1 MLNLDF
7 TPEQDMLR
15 EAVRGL
21 CGRLSPLE
29 RVRELEDDPDGI
41 ARELWDQLGE
51 LGLCGL
57 IVPESLGGSDMS
69 LIDGVVVYEELGR
82 ALAPVPHF
90 VSCVLSA
97 AAIVAAGGSGGDPGS
112 PTSPG
117 RGSNGPPTSPGSGSR
132 GDPAGGSPSG
142 AAAELLAEIASGAA
156 IVTPAWLEPGGGFAP
171 KGVRLTTAEPG
182 ADGGFK
188 LDGVKLHVV
197 FAAAAHHL
205 LVLARTGP
213 APAEVDL
220 FLVPAGADG
229 LAMEQCFSIASD
241 TQYVVG
247 FDEVEL
253 PAESRLGAAGAGWGI
268 WERAM
273 AAGAV
278 LAAAQAVGGAEHAL
292 EITAEY
298 ARNRHQFGK
307 ALAEFQA
314 ISHYLADARTNLDG
328 ARILVHQAAWAHS
341 TGRDI
346 SRLAPMA
353 KLFACRVF
361 RDITAMAQ
369 QVFGGLGFTVDY
381 DIQLYF
387 RRAKQLQL
395 SWWDTQTC
403 EDKIANAVLGPVG
416 PFPDPAA
423 DSPLTPQNVV
433 KPHSDYS

>member
-57 IVPESLGGSDMS
+57 MVPESLGGSDMS

-97 AAIVAAGGSGGDPGS
+97 AAIVASG
-112 PTSPG
+112 
-117 RGSNGPPTSPGSGSR
+117 
-132 GDPAGGSPSG
+132 GGSPPTG
-142 AAAELLAEIASGAA
+142 ATAELLAEIASGAV
-156 IVTPAWLEPGGGFAP
+156 IVTPAWLEPESGFGP
-171 KGVRLTTAEPG
+171 KGVSLTTAEAG

-188 LDGVKLHVV
+188 LDGVKLHVA
-197 FAAAAHHL
+197 FAAAADHL

-220 FLVPAGADG
+220 FLVPDDTGG
-229 LAMEQCFSIASD
+229 LAMEQCLSIASD
-241 TQYVVG
+241 TQYVVD

-268 WERAM
+268 WEKAM
-273 AAGAV
+273 APGAV

-298 ARNRHQFGK
+298 ARNRRQFGK

-341 TGRDI
+341 TGRDT

-395 SWWDTQTC
+395 SWWDTATC
-403 EDKIANAVLGPVG
+403 EDKIANAVLGPRSQAAS
-416 PFPDPAA
+416 PAF
-423 DSPLTPQNVV
+423 DGS
-433 KPHSDYS
+433 

>member
-57 IVPESLGGSDMS
+57 MVPESLGGSDMS

-97 AAIVAAGGSGGDPGS
+97 AAMVAAGGGS
-112 PTSPG
+112 P
-117 RGSNGPPTSPGSGSR
+117 PT
-132 GDPAGGSPSG
+132 G
-142 AAAELLAEIASGAA
+142 ATAELLAEIASSAV
-156 IVTPAWLEPGGGFAP
+156 IVTPAWLEPESGFGP
-171 KGVRLTTAEPG
+171 KGVSLTTAEAG

-188 LDGVKLHVV
+188 LDGVKLHVA
-197 FAAAAHHL
+197 FAAAADHL
-205 LVLARTGP
+205 LALARTGP

-220 FLVPAGADG
+220 FLVPAGAGG
-229 LAMEQCFSIASD
+229 LAMEQCLSIASD
-241 TQYVVG
+241 TQYVVD
-247 FDEVEL
+247 FNEVEL

-268 WERAM
+268 WEKAM
-273 AAGAV
+273 APGAV

-292 EITAEY
+292 EIAAEY
-298 ARNRHQFGK
+298 ARNRRQFGK

-341 TGRDI
+341 TGRDT

-395 SWWDTQTC
+395 SWWDTRTC
-403 EDKIANAVLGPVG
+403 EDKIANAILGPRSQAAS
-416 PFPDPAA
+416 PAF
-423 DSPLTPQNVV
+423 DGS
-433 KPHSDYS
+433 

>member
-57 IVPESLGGSDMS
+57 MVPESLGGSEMS

-97 AAIVAAGGSGGDPGS
+97 AAIVAAGDGAGS
-112 PTSPG
+112 P
-117 RGSNGPPTSPGSGSR
+117 GPPTSPGSGSR
-132 GDPAGGSPSG
+132 GGPVGDLPTG

-171 KGVRLTTAEPG
+171 KGVRLTTAEAS

-188 LDGVKLHVV
+188 LDGVKLHVA
-197 FAAAAHHL
+197 FAAAADHL

-229 LAMEQCFSIASD
+229 LALEQCFSLASD

-268 WERAM
+268 WEQAM
-273 AAGAV
+273 APGAV

-341 TGRDI
+341 TGRDT

-403 EDKIANAVLGPVG
+403 EDKIATTILGPRPG
-416 PFPDPAA
+416 QLPRPPTALDI
-423 DSPLTPQNVV
+423 
-433 KPHSDYS
+433 

>member
-57 IVPESLGGSDMS
+57 MVPESLGGSEMS

-97 AAIVAAGGSGGDPGS
+97 AAIVASG
-112 PTSPG
+112 
-117 RGSNGPPTSPGSGSR
+117 NGPA
-132 GDPAGGSPSG
+132 D
-142 AAAELLAEIASGAA
+142 LLAEVASGAA
-156 IVTPAWLEPGGGFAP
+156 IVTPAWLEPESGFGP
-171 KGVRLTTAEPG
+171 KGVSLTTAEAR

-188 LDGVKLHVV
+188 LDGVKLHVA
-197 FAAAAHHL
+197 FAAAADHL
-205 LVLARTGP
+205 LALARTGP

-229 LAMEQCFSIASD
+229 LAMEQCLSIASD
-241 TQYVVG
+241 AQYAVT
-247 FDEVEL
+247 FNEVEL
-253 PAESRLGAAGAGWGI
+253 PVESRLGAAGTGWGI

-273 AAGAV
+273 APGAI

-298 ARNRHQFGK
+298 ARNRRQFGK

-341 TGRDI
+341 TGRDTN
-346 SRLAPMA
+346 RLAPMA
-353 KLFACRVF
+353 KLYACRVF

-369 QVFGGLGFTVDY
+369 QVFGGVGFTVDY

-395 SWWDTQTC
+395 SWWDITTC
-403 EDKIANAVLGPVG
+403 EDKIANAVLGPRSV
-416 PFPDPAA
+416 
-423 DSPLTPQNVV
+423 SRT
-433 KPHSDYS
+433 

>member
-57 IVPESLGGSDMS
+57 MVPESLGGSEMS

-97 AAIVAAGGSGGDPGS
+97 AAIVASGNGS
-112 PTSPG
+112 
-117 RGSNGPPTSPGSGSR
+117 
-132 GDPAGGSPSG
+132 
-142 AAAELLAEIASGAA
+142 AAELLAEIAAGAA
-156 IVTPAWLEPGGGFAP
+156 IVTPAWLEPESGFGP
-171 KGVRLTTAEPG
+171 KGVSLTTAEAG
-182 ADGGFK
+182 TDGGFK
-188 LDGVKLHVV
+188 LDGVKLHVA
-197 FAAAAHHL
+197 FAAAADHL

-229 LAMEQCFSIASD
+229 VAMEQCLSIASD
-241 TQYVVG
+241 TQYVVN

-253 PAESRLGAAGAGWGI
+253 PAESRLGAAGTGWRI

-273 AAGAV
+273 APGAI

-298 ARNRHQFGK
+298 ARNRRQFGK

-341 TGRDI
+341 TGRDTN
-346 SRLAPMA
+346 RLAPMA
-353 KLFACRVF
+353 KLYACRVF

-369 QVFGGLGFTVDY
+369 QVFGGVGFTVDY

-395 SWWDTQTC
+395 SWWDTATC
-403 EDKIANAVLGPVG
+403 EDKIANAILGPRSASQV
-416 PFPDPAA
+416 
-423 DSPLTPQNVV
+423 
-433 KPHSDYS
+433 

>member
-41 ARELWDQLGE
+41 ARELWDQFGE

-57 IVPESLGGSDMS
+57 MVPESLGGSDMS

-97 AAIVAAGGSGGDPGS
+97 AAIAAAGDGASGP
-112 PTSPG
+112 
-117 RGSNGPPTSPGSGSR
+117 GPPTSPGSGNR
-132 GDPAGGSPSG
+132 GGPAGGPPTG

-156 IVTPAWLEPGGGFAP
+156 IVTPAWLEPRGGFGP
-171 KGVRLTTAEPG
+171 KGVRLTTAEVG

-188 LDGVKLHVV
+188 LDGVKLHVA
-197 FAAAAHHL
+197 FAAAADHL

-213 APAEVDL
+213 TPAEVDL

-247 FDEVEL
+247 FNEVEL

-273 AAGAV
+273 APGAV

-314 ISHYLADARTNLDG
+314 ISHYMADARTNLDG

-341 TGRDI
+341 TGRDT
-346 SRLAPMA
+346 SRLGPMA

-403 EDKIANAVLGPVG
+403 EDKIATTILGPRSAQL
-416 PFPDPAA
+416 PRPPTALDI
-423 DSPLTPQNVV
+423 
-433 KPHSDYS
+433 

>member
-57 IVPESLGGSDMS
+57 MVPESLGGSDMS

-97 AAIVAAGGSGGDPGS
+97 AAIVAAGDG
-112 PTSPG
+112 TSP
-117 RGSNGPPTSPGSGSR
+117 
-132 GDPAGGSPSG
+132 PSG
-142 AAAELLAEIASGAA
+142 PTANLLAEIASGAA
-156 IVTPAWLEPGGGFAP
+156 IVTPAWLEPGGGFGP
-171 KGVRLTTAEPG
+171 KGVRLTTAEAG

-188 LDGVKLHVV
+188 LDGVKLHVA
-197 FAAAAHHL
+197 FAAAADHL

-241 TQYVVG
+241 TQYVVD

-253 PAESRLGAAGAGWGI
+253 PAESRLGAAGAGWEI

-298 ARNRHQFGK
+298 ARNRRQFGK

-341 TGRDI
+341 TGRDT

-403 EDKIANAVLGPVG
+403 EDKIANAVLGPVD

-423 DSPLTPQNVV
+423 DSPLTPQIW
-433 KPHSDYS
+433 

>member
-57 IVPESLGGSDMS
+57 MVPESLGGSEMS

-97 AAIVAAGGSGGDPGS
+97 AAIVASG
-112 PTSPG
+112 
-117 RGSNGPPTSPGSGSR
+117 NGP
-132 GDPAGGSPSG
+132 
-142 AAAELLAEIASGAA
+142 AELLAEIASGAA
-156 IVTPAWLEPGGGFAP
+156 IVTPAWLEPESGFGP
-171 KGVRLTTAEPG
+171 KGVSLTTAEAG

-188 LDGVKLHVV
+188 LDGVKLHVA
-197 FAAAAHHL
+197 FAAAADHL

-229 LAMEQCFSIASD
+229 LAMEQCLSIASD
-241 TQYVVG
+241 AQYAVT
-247 FDEVEL
+247 FNEVAVS
-253 PAESRLGAAGAGWGI
+253 AESRLGAAGAGWGI

-273 AAGAV
+273 APAAI

-298 ARNRHQFGK
+298 ARNRRQFGK

-341 TGRDI
+341 TGRDTN
-346 SRLAPMA
+346 RLAPMA
-353 KLFACRVF
+353 KLYACRVF

-369 QVFGGLGFTVDY
+369 QVFGGVGFTVDY

-395 SWWDTQTC
+395 SWWDPPTC
-403 EDKIANAVLGPVG
+403 EDKIANAILGPRS
-416 PFPDPAA
+416 AIRI
-423 DSPLTPQNVV
+423 
-433 KPHSDYS
+433 

>member
-51 LGLCGL
+51 LGMCGL
-57 IVPESLGGSDMS
+57 MVPESLGGSDMS

-97 AAIVAAGGSGGDPGS
+97 AAIVAAGGGS
-112 PTSPG
+112 P
-117 RGSNGPPTSPGSGSR
+117 PT
-132 GDPAGGSPSG
+132 G
-142 AAAELLAEIASGAA
+142 AAAELLAEIASGAV
-156 IVTPAWLEPGGGFAP
+156 IVTPAWLEPESGFGP
-171 KGVRLTTAEPG
+171 KGVSLTTAEAG

-188 LDGVKLHVV
+188 LDGVKLHVA
-197 FAAAAHHL
+197 FAAAADHL

-220 FLVPAGADG
+220 FLVPAGAGG
-229 LAMEQCFSIASD
+229 LAMEQCLSIASD
-241 TQYVVG
+241 TQYVVD

-273 AAGAV
+273 APGAV

-292 EITAEY
+292 EIAAEY
-298 ARNRHQFGK
+298 ARNRRQFGK

-328 ARILVHQAAWAHS
+328 ARILVHQAAWAHT
-341 TGRDI
+341 TGRDT

-395 SWWDTQTC
+395 SWWDTRTC
-403 EDKIANAVLGPVG
+403 EDKIANAVLGPRS
-416 PFPDPAA
+416 ASRA
-423 DSPLTPQNVV
+423 
-433 KPHSDYS
+433 

>member
-57 IVPESLGGSDMS
+57 MVPESLGGSDMS

-97 AAIVAAGGSGGDPGS
+97 AAIAAAGGGS
-112 PTSPG
+112 P
-117 RGSNGPPTSPGSGSR
+117 PT
-132 GDPAGGSPSG
+132 G
-142 AAAELLAEIASGAA
+142 ANAELLAEIASGAV
-156 IVTPAWLEPGGGFAP
+156 IVTPAWLEPESSFGP
-171 KGVRLTTAEPG
+171 KGVSLTTAEAG
-182 ADGGFK
+182 ADGEFK
-188 LDGVKLHVV
+188 LDGVKLHVA
-197 FAAAAHHL
+197 FAAAADHL

-220 FLVPAGADG
+220 FLVPADTGG
-229 LAMEQCFSIASD
+229 LAMEQCLSIASD
-241 TQYVVG
+241 TQYVVD
-247 FDEVEL
+247 FDEMEL

-268 WERAM
+268 WEKAM
-273 AAGAV
+273 APGAV

-292 EITAEY
+292 EIAAEY
-298 ARNRHQFGK
+298 ARNRRQFGK

-341 TGRDI
+341 TGRDTN
-346 SRLAPMA
+346 RLAPMA

-395 SWWDTQTC
+395 SWWDTRTC
-403 EDKIANAVLGPVG
+403 EDKIANAVLGPAEASRV
-416 PFPDPAA
+416 
-423 DSPLTPQNVV
+423 
-433 KPHSDYS
+433 

>member
-57 IVPESLGGSDMS
+57 MVPESLGGSEMS

-97 AAIVAAGGSGGDPGS
+97 AAIVASG
-112 PTSPG
+112 
-117 RGSNGPPTSPGSGSR
+117 NGLA
-132 GDPAGGSPSG
+132 D
-142 AAAELLAEIASGAA
+142 LLAEIAAGAA
-156 IVTPAWLEPGGGFAP
+156 IVTPAWLEPESGFGP
-171 KGVRLTTAEPG
+171 KGVSLTTAEVG

-188 LDGVKLHVV
+188 LDGVKLHVA
-197 FAAAAHHL
+197 FAAAADHL

-229 LAMEQCFSIASD
+229 LAMEQCLSIASD
-241 TQYVVG
+241 AQYVVD

-273 AAGAV
+273 APGAI

-298 ARNRHQFGK
+298 ARNRRQFGK

-341 TGRDI
+341 TGRDTG
-346 SRLAPMA
+346 RLAPMA
-353 KLFACRVF
+353 KLYACRVF

-369 QVFGGLGFTVDY
+369 QVFGGVGFTVDY

-387 RRAKQLQL
+387 RRAKHLQL
-395 SWWDTQTC
+395 SWWDQATC
-403 EDKIANAVLGPVG
+403 EDRIADAVLGP
-416 PFPDPAA
+416 A
-423 DSPLTPQNVV
+423 
-433 KPHSDYS
+433 

>member
-57 IVPESLGGSDMS
+57 MVPESLGGSEMS

-97 AAIVAAGGSGGDPGS
+97 AAIVATSGSDGGDG
-112 PTSPG
+112 
-117 RGSNGPPTSPGSGSR
+117 GPE
-132 GDPAGGSPSG
+132 G
-142 AAAELLAEIASGAA
+142 AKLLAEIASGAA
-156 IVTPAWLEPGGGFAP
+156 IVTPAWLEPESGFGP
-171 KGVRLTTAEPG
+171 KGVSLTTAEAG

-188 LDGVKLHVV
+188 LDGVKLHVA
-197 FAAAAHHL
+197 FAAAADHL

-229 LAMEQCFSIASD
+229 LAMEQCLSIASD

-247 FDEVEL
+247 FNEVAL
-253 PAESRLGAAGAGWGI
+253 PAESRLGAAGTGWGI
-268 WERAM
+268 WEKAM
-273 AAGAV
+273 APGAV
-278 LAAAQAVGGAEHAL
+278 LAAAQAVGGAEYAL

-298 ARNRHQFGK
+298 ARNRRQFGK

-341 TGRDI
+341 TGRDT

-416 PFPDPAA
+416 PFPDPAT
-423 DSPLTPQNVV
+423 SPLTPQTW
-433 KPHSDYS
+433 

>member
-57 IVPESLGGSDMS
+57 MVPEALGGSEMS

-82 ALAPVPHF
+82 SLAPVPHF

-97 AAIVAAGGSGGDPGS
+97 AAIAAA
-112 PTSPG
+112 
-117 RGSNGPPTSPGSGSR
+117 
-132 GDPAGGSPSG
+132 GDPASGRQADRPAGG
-142 AAAELLAEIASGAA
+142 AAADLLAEIASGAA
-156 IVTPAWLEPGGGFAP
+156 IATPAWLEPEGGFGP
-171 KGVRLTTAEPG
+171 KGVRLTTAEAG
-182 ADGGFK
+182 VGGGFR
-188 LDGVKLHVV
+188 LNGVKRHVA
-197 FAAAAHHL
+197 FAAAADHL

-220 FLVPAGADG
+220 FLVPADADG
-229 LAMEQCFSIASD
+229 LAMEQILSIASD
-241 TQYVVG
+241 AQYTVA
-247 FDEVEL
+247 FNEVAV

-273 AAGAV
+273 APGAI

-298 ARNRHQFGK
+298 ARNRRQFDK

-341 TGRDI
+341 TGRDTN
-346 SRLAPMA
+346 RLAPMA
-353 KLFACRVF
+353 KLYACRVF

-369 QVFGGLGFTVDY
+369 QVFGGVGFTVDY

-395 SWWDTQTC
+395 SWWDPPTC
-403 EDKIANAVLGPVG
+403 EDKIANAILGPRS
-416 PFPDPAA
+416 AIR
-423 DSPLTPQNVV
+423 T
-433 KPHSDYS
+433 

>member
-57 IVPESLGGSDMS
+57 MVPESLGGSEMS

-97 AAIVAAGGSGGDPGS
+97 AAIVASG
-112 PTSPG
+112 
-117 RGSNGPPTSPGSGSR
+117 NGP
-132 GDPAGGSPSG
+132 
-142 AAAELLAEIASGAA
+142 AAELLAEIAAGAA
-156 IVTPAWLEPGGGFAP
+156 IVTPAWLEPESGFGP
-171 KGVRLTTAEPG
+171 KGVSLTTAEAG
-182 ADGGFK
+182 ANGVFK
-188 LDGVKLHVV
+188 LDGVKLHVA
-197 FAAAAHHL
+197 FAAAADHL

-229 LAMEQCFSIASD
+229 LAMEQCLSIASD
-241 TQYVVG
+241 AQYAVT
-247 FDEVEL
+247 FDEVAV

-273 AAGAV
+273 ASGAI

-298 ARNRHQFGK
+298 ARNRRQFGK

-341 TGRDI
+341 TGRDAN
-346 SRLAPMA
+346 RLAPMA
-353 KLFACRVF
+353 KLYACRVF

-369 QVFGGLGFTVDY
+369 QVFGGVGFTVDY

-395 SWWDTQTC
+395 SWWDTATC
-403 EDKIANAVLGPVG
+403 EDRIANAVLGPR
-416 PFPDPAA
+416 
-423 DSPLTPQNVV
+423 ST
-433 KPHSDYS
+433 SRT

>member
-57 IVPESLGGSDMS
+57 MVPESLGGSDMS

-97 AAIVAAGGSGGDPGS
+97 AAMVAAGGGS
-112 PTSPG
+112 P
-117 RGSNGPPTSPGSGSR
+117 PT
-132 GDPAGGSPSG
+132 G
-142 AAAELLAEIASGAA
+142 ATAELLAEIASGAA
-156 IVTPAWLEPGGGFAP
+156 IVTPAWLEPESGFGP
-171 KGVRLTTAEPG
+171 KGVSLTTAEAG

-188 LDGVKLHVV
+188 LDGVKLHVA
-197 FAAAAHHL
+197 FAAAANHL

-220 FLVPAGADG
+220 FLVPAGAGG
-229 LAMEQCFSIASD
+229 LAMEQCLSIASD
-241 TQYVVG
+241 TQYVVD

-268 WERAM
+268 WEKAM
-273 AAGAV
+273 APGAV

-292 EITAEY
+292 EIAAEY
-298 ARNRHQFGK
+298 ARNRRQFGK

-341 TGRDI
+341 TGRDT

-381 DIQLYF
+381 DVQLYF

-395 SWWDTQTC
+395 SWWDTRTC
-403 EDKIANAVLGPVG
+403 EDKIANAVLGPRS
-416 PFPDPAA
+416 ASRA
-423 DSPLTPQNVV
+423 
-433 KPHSDYS
+433 

>member
-57 IVPESLGGSDMS
+57 MVPESLGGSEMS

-97 AAIVAAGGSGGDPGS
+97 AAIVAASGSDGGDGGPEGS
-112 PTSPG
+112 K
-117 RGSNGPPTSPGSGSR
+117 
-132 GDPAGGSPSG
+132 
-142 AAAELLAEIASGAA
+142 LLADIAAGAA
-156 IVTPAWLEPGGGFAP
+156 IVTPAWLEPEGGFGP
-171 KGVRLTTAEPG
+171 KGVSMTTAEAG

-188 LDGVKLHVV
+188 LDGVKLHVA
-197 FAAAAHHL
+197 FAAAADHL

-229 LAMEQCFSIASD
+229 LAMEQCLSIASD

-247 FDEVEL
+247 FNEMEL

-268 WERAM
+268 WEKAM
-273 AAGAV
+273 APGAM

-298 ARNRHQFGK
+298 ARNRRQFGK

-341 TGRDI
+341 TGRDT

-403 EDKIANAVLGPVG
+403 EDKIANAVLGPIG
-416 PFPDPAA
+416 PSPDPAT
-423 DSPLTPQNVV
+423 SPLTPQTW
-433 KPHSDYS
+433 

>member
-41 ARELWDQLGE
+41 ARELWAQLGE

-57 IVPESLGGSDMS
+57 MVPESLGGSEMS

-97 AAIVAAGGSGGDPGS
+97 AAIVASGDG
-112 PTSPG
+112 TATQ
-117 RGSNGPPTSPGSGSR
+117 PTSPGSGNR
-132 GDPAGGSPSG
+132 GIPASSPPTG
-142 AAAELLAEIASGAA
+142 PAELLAEIASGAA
-156 IVTPAWLEPGGGFAP
+156 IVTPAWLEPESGFGP
-171 KGVRLTTAEPG
+171 KGVSLTTAAAG

-188 LDGVKLHVV
+188 LDGVKLHVA
-197 FAAAAHHL
+197 FAAAADHL
-205 LVLARTGP
+205 LALARTGP

-229 LAMEQCFSIASD
+229 LAMEQSLSIASD
-241 TQYVVG
+241 AQYAVA
-247 FDEVEL
+247 FNEVAV

-273 AAGAV
+273 APGAI

-298 ARNRHQFGK
+298 ARNRRQFGK
-307 ALAEFQA
+307 ALAEFQS

-341 TGRDI
+341 TGRDTN
-346 SRLAPMA
+346 RLAPMA
-353 KLFACRVF
+353 KLYACRVF

-369 QVFGGLGFTVDY
+369 QVFGGVGFTVDY

-395 SWWDTQTC
+395 SWWDTPTC
-403 EDKIANAVLGPVG
+403 EDKIANAVFGPRSASRV
-416 PFPDPAA
+416 
-423 DSPLTPQNVV
+423 
-433 KPHSDYS
+433 

>member
-57 IVPESLGGSDMS
+57 MVPESLGGSEMS

-97 AAIVAAGGSGGDPGS
+97 AAIAVAG
-112 PTSPG
+112 
-117 RGSNGPPTSPGSGSR
+117 NGP
-132 GDPAGGSPSG
+132 
-142 AAAELLAEIASGAA
+142 AELLAEIASGAA
-156 IVTPAWLEPGGGFAP
+156 IVTPAWLEPESGFGP
-171 KGVRLTTAEPG
+171 KGVSLTTAEAS
-182 ADGGFK
+182 ADGRFK
-188 LDGVKLHVV
+188 LNGVKLHVA
-197 FAAAAHHL
+197 FAAAADHL
-205 LVLARTGP
+205 LALARTGP

-229 LAMEQCFSIASD
+229 VAMEQCLSIASD
-241 TQYVVG
+241 AQYTVA
-247 FDEVEL
+247 FNEVAV
-253 PAESRLGAAGAGWGI
+253 PAESRLGAAGAGWEI

-273 AAGAV
+273 APGAI

-298 ARNRHQFGK
+298 ARNRRQFGK

-328 ARILVHQAAWAHS
+328 AQILVHQAAWAHS
-341 TGRDI
+341 TGRDTN
-346 SRLAPMA
+346 RLAPMA
-353 KLFACRVF
+353 KLYACRVF

-369 QVFGGLGFTVDY
+369 QVFGGVGFTVDY

-395 SWWDTQTC
+395 SWWDTPTC
-403 EDKIANAVLGPVG
+403 EDKIANAVLGPRSASRV
-416 PFPDPAA
+416 
-423 DSPLTPQNVV
+423 
-433 KPHSDYS
+433 

>member
-15 EAVRGL
+15 ETVRGL

-57 IVPESLGGSDMS
+57 MVPEALGGSEMS

-82 ALAPVPHF
+82 SLAPVPHF

-97 AAIVAAGGSGGDPGS
+97 AAIAAASD
-112 PTSPG
+112 
-117 RGSNGPPTSPGSGSR
+117 
-132 GDPAGGSPSG
+132 G
-142 AAAELLAEIASGAA
+142 AAAGLLAEIASGAA
-156 IVTPAWLEPGGGFAP
+156 IVTPAWLEPEGGFGP
-171 KGVRLTTAEPG
+171 KGVRLTTAEAG
-182 ADGGFK
+182 ADGGFR
-188 LDGVKLHVV
+188 LNGVKRHVA
-197 FAAAAHHL
+197 FAAAADHL

-220 FLVPAGADG
+220 FVVPAGADG
-229 LAMEQCFSIASD
+229 LAMEQSLSIASD
-241 TQYVVG
+241 AQFTVA
-247 FDEVEL
+247 FNEVAV
-253 PAESRLGAAGAGWGI
+253 PAESRLGAASAGWGI

-273 AAGAV
+273 APGAI

-298 ARNRHQFGK
+298 ARNRRQFGK

-341 TGRDI
+341 TGRDTN
-346 SRLAPMA
+346 RLAPMA
-353 KLFACRVF
+353 KLYACRVF

-369 QVFGGLGFTVDY
+369 QVFGGVGFTVDY

-395 SWWDTQTC
+395 SWWDPPTC
-403 EDKIANAVLGPVG
+403 EDKIANAILGPRS
-416 PFPDPAA
+416 A
-423 DSPLTPQNVV
+423 SRT
-433 KPHSDYS
+433 

>member
-29 RVRELEDDPDGI
+29 RIRELEDDPDGI

-57 IVPESLGGSDMS
+57 MVPESLGGSDMS

-97 AAIVAAGGSGGDPGS
+97 SAIVAAGGG
-112 PTSPG
+112 
-117 RGSNGPPTSPGSGSR
+117 NPPT
-132 GDPAGGSPSG
+132 G
-142 AAAELLAEIASGAA
+142 ATAELLAEIASGAV
-156 IVTPAWLEPGGGFAP
+156 IVTPAWLEPESGFGP
-171 KGVRLTTAEPG
+171 KGVSLTTAEAG

-188 LDGVKLHVV
+188 LDGVKLHVA
-197 FAAAAHHL
+197 FAAAADHL
-205 LVLARTGP
+205 LALARTGP

-229 LAMEQCFSIASD
+229 LAMEQCLSIASD
-241 TQYVVG
+241 TQYVVD

-268 WERAM
+268 WEKAM
-273 AAGAV
+273 APGAV

-292 EITAEY
+292 EIAAEY
-298 ARNRHQFGK
+298 ARNRRQFGK

-341 TGRDI
+341 TGRDT

-395 SWWDTQTC
+395 SWWDTRTC
-403 EDKIANAVLGPVG
+403 EDKIANAVLGPRSQAAS
-416 PFPDPAA
+416 PAF
-423 DSPLTPQNVV
+423 DGS
-433 KPHSDYS
+433 

>member
-57 IVPESLGGSDMS
+57 MVPESLGGSDMS

-97 AAIVAAGGSGGDPGS
+97 AAMVAA
-112 PTSPG
+112 
-117 RGSNGPPTSPGSGSR
+117 R
-132 GDPAGGSPSG
+132 GGSPPTG
-142 AAAELLAEIASGAA
+142 ATAELLAEIASGAV
-156 IVTPAWLEPGGGFAP
+156 IVTPAWLEPESGFGP
-171 KGVRLTTAEPG
+171 KGVSLTTAEAG

-188 LDGVKLHVV
+188 LDGVKLHVA
-197 FAAAAHHL
+197 FAAAADRL

-213 APAEVDL
+213 APTEVDL
-220 FLVPAGADG
+220 FLVPADTGG
-229 LAMEQCFSIASD
+229 LAMEQCLSIASD
-241 TQYVVG
+241 TQYVVD

-268 WERAM
+268 WEKAM
-273 AAGAV
+273 APGAV

-292 EITAEY
+292 EIAAEY
-298 ARNRHQFGK
+298 ARNRRQFGK

-341 TGRDI
+341 TGRDT

-395 SWWDTQTC
+395 SWWDTRTC
-403 EDKIANAVLGPVG
+403 EDKIANAVLGPRSQ
-416 PFPDPAA
+416 AA
-423 DSPLTPQNVV
+423 SLA
-433 KPHSDYS
+433 SDGS

>member
-57 IVPESLGGSDMS
+57 MVPEALGGSEMS

-82 ALAPVPHF
+82 SLAPVPHF

-97 AAIVAAGGSGGDPGS
+97 AAIAAASD
-112 PTSPG
+112 SPG
-117 RGSNGPPTSPGSGSR
+117 NGPA
-132 GDPAGGSPSG
+132 D
-142 AAAELLAEIASGAA
+142 LLAEIASGAA
-156 IVTPAWLEPGGGFAP
+156 IVTPAWLEPEGGFGP
-171 KGVRLTTAEPG
+171 KGVRLTTAEAG

-188 LDGVKLHVV
+188 LNGVKRHVA
-197 FAAAAHHL
+197 FAAAADHL

-220 FLVPAGADG
+220 FLVPSGADG
-229 LAMEQCFSIASD
+229 LAMEQSLSIASD
-241 TQYVVG
+241 AQYTVA
-247 FDEVEL
+247 FNEVAV

-273 AAGAV
+273 APGAI

-298 ARNRHQFGK
+298 ARNRRQFGK

-341 TGRDI
+341 TGRDTN
-346 SRLAPMA
+346 RLAPMA
-353 KLFACRVF
+353 KLYACRVF

-369 QVFGGLGFTVDY
+369 QVFGGVGFTVDY

-395 SWWDTQTC
+395 SWWDPPTC
-403 EDKIANAVLGPVG
+403 EDKIANAILGPRS
-416 PFPDPAA
+416 A
-423 DSPLTPQNVV
+423 SRT
-433 KPHSDYS
+433 

>member
-57 IVPESLGGSDMS
+57 MVPESLGGSEMS

-97 AAIVAAGGSGGDPGS
+97 AAIVAA
-112 PTSPG
+112 
-117 RGSNGPPTSPGSGSR
+117 SNEP
-132 GDPAGGSPSG
+132 
-142 AAAELLAEIASGAA
+142 AELLAEIAAGAA
-156 IVTPAWLEPGGGFAP
+156 IVTPAWLEPESGFGP
-171 KGVRLTTAEPG
+171 KGVSLTTAEAG

-188 LDGVKLHVV
+188 LNGVKLHVA
-197 FAAAAHHL
+197 FAAAADHL
-205 LVLARTGP
+205 LALARTGP

-220 FLVPAGADG
+220 FLVPASADG
-229 LAMEQCFSIASD
+229 LAMEQCLSIASD
-241 TQYVVG
+241 AQYAVTFNEVV
-247 FDEVEL
+247 V

-273 AAGAV
+273 APGAI

-298 ARNRHQFGK
+298 ARNRRQFGK
-307 ALAEFQA
+307 ALAEFQS

-341 TGRDI
+341 TGRDTN
-346 SRLAPMA
+346 RLAPMA
-353 KLFACRVF
+353 KLYACRVF

-369 QVFGGLGFTVDY
+369 QVFGGVGFTVDY

-395 SWWDTQTC
+395 SWWDTRTC
-403 EDKIANAVLGPVG
+403 EDKIANAVLGPRS
-416 PFPDPAA
+416 A
-423 DSPLTPQNVV
+423 SRT
-433 KPHSDYS
+433 